1 MALKHDDDRRP
12 GGRLL
17 LFPRQGR
24 GHGALRWGPAGC
36 AIGRW
41 PVQYAAR
48 DRATGREASV
58 GDSLGMFNGRDR
70 RLTMP
75 MDSGLDD
82 ASFIGILRSLLGLDG
97 LLGLIT
103 GSRRENGG
111 TRRDGR

>member
-1 MALKHDDDRRP
+1 
-12 GGRLL
+12 
-17 LFPRQGR
+17 
-24 GHGALRWGPAGC
+24 
-36 AIGRW
+36 
-41 PVQYAAR
+41 
-48 DRATGREASV
+48 
-58 GDSLGMFNGRDR
+58 MFNGRDR
-70 RLTMP
+70 RHVAVVVTSDGRRVTMP